1 MASSHYT
8 HFGRCD
14 EGFSASGGD
23 SNANVDGPDLFTS
36 LGLNVAPSSNIQ

>member
-8 HFGRCD
+8 YFCRCD

-23 SNANVDGPDLFTS
+23 ANANVDGPDLFTS
-36 LGLNVAPSSNIQ
+36 LGLNVVRSSNLQ